1 YFNPIPRVLK
11 MPGVISE
18 RVLRE
23 MEAAILSGGGK
34 PREHLV
40 DVELIDRYGVSRTI
54 IREALKKLEDKGL
67 VRIVPHRGARV
78 ADLSVREIE
87 EIYFVRAEVEKI
99 AARLLV
105 KNIQPAEIESLKK
118 LAREV
123 ESHLRHKTEQMI
135 EKDGKFHR
143 AVYQTCRNQHLCD
156 LIDHLKTKAYIV
168 GYNAWSLPQRIE
180 ESIREHQEIVK
191 AIAEK
196 NAPKLERLIVKHLT
210 FSKNSYLEQL
220 RGNDRWPSVAKEK
233 SVG

>member
-1 YFNPIPRVLK
+1 
-11 MPGVISE
+11 MPGVISQ

-23 MEAAILSGGGK
+23 MEAAILSGGVK

-40 DVELIDRYGVSRTI
+40 EMELIDRYGVSRTI

-67 VRIVPHRGARV
+67 VRIAPHRGARV
-78 ADLSVREIE
+78 ADLSVQEIE

-118 LAREV
+118 LAIEV
-123 ESHLRHKTEQMI
+123 GTHLRRKTEQMI
-135 EKDGKFHR
+135 EKDGEFHR

-168 GYNAWSLPQRIE
+168 GYNAWSMPRRIE
-180 ESIREHQEIVK
+180 ESIREHQEIVE
-191 AIAEK
+191 AITEK
-196 NAPKLERLIVKHLT
+196 DAPKLERLIVKHLA

>member
-1 YFNPIPRVLK
+1 

-23 MEAAILSGGGK
+23 MEAAILSGEFK

-40 DVELIDRYGVSRTI
+40 EMELIARYGVSRTI

-135 EKDGKFHR
+135 EKDGEFHR

-168 GYNAWSLPQRIE
+168 GYNAWSMPQRIE
-180 ESIREHQEIVK
+180 ESIREHQEIVE

-196 NAPKLERLIVKHLT
+196 DAPKLERLIVKHLT

>member
-1 YFNPIPRVLK
+1 
-11 MPGVISE
+11 MPGVISQ

-23 MEAAILSGGGK
+23 MEAAILSGGVK

-40 DVELIDRYGVSRTI
+40 EMELIDRYGVSRTI

-67 VRIVPHRGARV
+67 VRIAPHRGARV
-78 ADLSVREIE
+78 ADLSVQEIE

-118 LAREV
+118 LAIEV
-123 ESHLRHKTEQMI
+123 GTHLRRKTEQMI
-135 EKDGKFHR
+135 EKDGEFHR

-168 GYNAWSLPQRIE
+168 GYNAWSMPRRIE
-180 ESIREHQEIVK
+180 ESIREHREIVE
-191 AIAEK
+191 AIAK
-196 NAPKLERLIVKHLT
+196 RDAPKLERLIVNHLT

-220 RGNDRWPSVAKEK
+220 RGSDRRPPAGKE
-233 SVG
+233 